1 MDKDIMASEISQSQK
16 DKPCMIPLTWDIEN
30 GQFQRD
36 RKWNGGCQGLG
47 GGENRELLVNGDRLS
62 VLDDEESLEMDGG
75 DAFPAMWVY
84 WTECH
89 WTVQQGKYSK
99 FVYFT
104 PIWKK
109 KQQIYSRGNQ
119 SNGYLWE
126 REMDGG
132 TEEPS
137 GVWESSIFDLQVL
150 IRA

>member
-1 MDKDIMASEISQSQK
+1 MDEDIMASEISQSQK

-36 RKWNGGCQGLG
+36 QKWNGGCQGLG

-75 DAFPAMWVY
+75 DGCPAMWVY

-89 WTVQQGKYSK
+89 WTIQQGKNRK

-109 KQQIYSRGNQ
+109 NNKLTVGEIKVMVIF
-119 SNGYLWE
+119 E
-126 REMDGG
+126 RERWMEAQRRLLGFG
-132 TEEPS
+132 N
-137 GVWESSIFDLQVL
+137 LLYL
-150 IRA
+150 IYRWL